1 MSRCAVRDI
10 VRLRLYRRLVD
21 GLLPLRGD
29 STEMV
34 LIHGPLLGR
43 WQLPGGLIQLPRL
56 PEQLP
61 RMWKLLLLLLL
72 RRLLVKL
79 LHWALPQAA
88 AQMGSWLHA
97 GRRQCI
103 VRPSLRK

>member
-10 VRLRLYRRLVD
+10 ARLRLYRRLVD
-21 GLLPLRGD
+21 GLLPLRGG
-29 STEMV
+29 STDMV

-61 RMWKLLLLLLL
+61 RMWKLLLLLL